1 MAMNG
6 LSVFDKTVQITEQWV
21 SDVAK
26 ELNIEDKHKAFQGL
40 RATLHA
46 VRNRMPMG
54 EAAHLGA
61 ELPTL
66 LAGFYYEGWKPE
78 STPTKERTKTAFLET
93 LKAHLHQYIQNAE
106 PGFEIEQLARAVF
119 RVMSDRIPAGEM
131 QDITHMMPAE
141 VKELFPEAVRA

>member
-1 MAMNG
+1 MAMHG
-6 LSVFDKTVQITEQWV
+6 LGVFDKTVQTTEQWV
-21 SDVAK
+21 SEVAK
-26 ELNIEDKHKAFQGL
+26 ELNLEDKHRAFQGL

-78 STPTKERTKTAFLET
+78 STPTKERTQAAFLET
-93 LKAHLHQYIQNAE
+93 VQSHVHQYIRDEN

-131 QDITHMMPAE
+131 QDITHMLPAE
-141 VKELFPEAVRA
+141 LKELFPEAVRA